1 MATTGAARDGIS
13 SSSLPTIPSR
23 EDDGSDIK
31 VQDQVSPVMP
41 IISKDIR
48 ALESSINTKF
58 AELQNLLQQHDRS
71 VKQMLKAHQKSV
83 KQSVKAQLEKA
94 QADQGKHL
102 EDALQ
107 KQAEMLHMCTERLS
121 ERRNEER
128 E

>member
-1 MATTGAARDGIS
+1 MATTTGAERDGIS

-31 VQDQVSPVMP
+31 IQDQV

-71 VKQMLKAHQKSV
+71 VKQMLKAHQNSV

-94 QADQGKHL
+94 QADQRKHL

-107 KQAEMLHMCTERLS
+107 KQAEMFHMCTERLS